1 MPTCRMHNELSFIWD
16 TISNR
21 VTSNNLTLSN
31 SQQSSSQSQSPISS
45 AIISISPT
53 PSLINTAI
61 QNNDDSKHLC
71 MPLEQHVIPLK
82 LTMKKGKR
90 KWSGELSVENIDREV
105 LTGLNDE
112 IDGET
117 HFCLSPVDI
126 LKKLSPHKNLLAKSQ
141 IMSLLVELMDNWS
154 LLAYNI

>member
-1 MPTCRMHNELSFIWD
+1 M
-16 TISNR
+16 
-21 VTSNNLTLSN
+21 SN

-53 PSLINTAI
+53 PSPINTAI
-61 QNNDDSKHLC
+61 QNNDSKHLC
-71 MPLEQHVIPLK
+71 MPLEQQKYCHIPK
-82 LTMKKGKR
+82 TYHEEGEK
-90 KWSGELSVENIDREV
+90 KWSGDLSVENIDREV
-105 LTGLNDE
+105 LTALNDE

-141 IMSLLVELMDNWS
+141 IMSLLVELMDN
-154 LLAYNI
+154 